1 VRGHEPAA
9 QHDCIVRA
17 GDLAFIAPG
26 VVARPG
32 VDYLALSQIRDT
44 NVHSYRNDSGF
55 KLQKVGVAT
64 PPYRK
69 IGIWMWNNENQQ
81 ASVDI
86 ITNISKNGT
95 YPDATVVS
103 GITLAP
109 GQASWQVLDA
119 AYEFI
124 GLQVSYSTAPTT
136 GFFMALLFG
145 YH

>member
-1 VRGHEPAA
+1 MSQLPNIG
-9 QHDCIVRA
+9 IVRA

-32 VDYLALSQIRDT
+32 VGYLALSQIRDT

-69 IGIWMWNNENQQ
+69 IGIWMWNNEDQQ

-86 ITNISKNGT
+86 IANISKNGT

-109 GQASWQVLDA
+109 GQAFWQVLDA

>member
-1 VRGHEPAA
+1 MSQLPSIG
-9 QHDCIVRA
+9 IVRA

-32 VDYLALSQIRDT
+32 VGYLALSQIRDT

-55 KLQKVGVAT
+55 KLQKVGIAT

-69 IGIWMWNNENQQ
+69 IGIWMWNNEDQQ

-95 YPDATVVS
+95 YPDATVES

-109 GQASWQVLDA
+109 GQSAWQVLDA

>member
-1 VRGHEPAA
+1 MSQLPNIG
-9 QHDCIVRA
+9 IVRA

-32 VDYLALSQIRDT
+32 VGYLALSQIRDT

-55 KLQKVGVAT
+55 KLQKVGIAT

-69 IGIWMWNNENQQ
+69 IGIWMWNNEDQQ

-109 GQASWQVLDA
+109 GQAYWQVLDA

>member
-1 VRGHEPAA
+1 MSQLPSIG
-9 QHDCIVRA
+9 IVRA

-55 KLQKVGVAT
+55 KLQKVGIAT

-69 IGIWMWNNENQQ
+69 IGIWMWNNEDQQ
-81 ASVDI
+81 ATVDI

>member
-1 VRGHEPAA
+1 MSQLPNIG
-9 QHDCIVRA
+9 IVRA

-32 VDYLALSQIRDT
+32 VGYLALSQIRDT

-55 KLQKVGVAT
+55 KLQKVGIAT

-69 IGIWMWNNENQQ
+69 IGIWMWNNEDQQ

>member
-1 VRGHEPAA
+1 MSQLPSIG
-9 QHDCIVRA
+9 IVRA

-55 KLQKVGVAT
+55 KLQKVGIAT

-109 GQASWQVLDA
+109 GQAFWQVLDA

>member
-1 VRGHEPAA
+1 MSQLPSIG
-9 QHDCIVRA
+9 IVRA

-32 VDYLALSQIRDT
+32 VGYLALSQIRDT

-55 KLQKVGVAT
+55 KLQKVGIAT

-81 ASVDI
+81 ATVDI

>member
-1 VRGHEPAA
+1 MSQLPNIG
-9 QHDCIVRA
+9 IVRA

-32 VDYLALSQIRDT
+32 VGYLALSQIRDT

-55 KLQKVGVAT
+55 KLQKVGIAT

-69 IGIWMWNNENQQ
+69 IGIWMWNNEDQQ
-81 ASVDI
+81 ATVDI

>member
-1 VRGHEPAA
+1 MSQPPSIG
-9 QHDCIVRA
+9 IVRA

-32 VDYLALSQIRDT
+32 IGYLALSQIRDT

-69 IGIWMWNNENQQ
+69 IGIWMWNNEDQQ
-81 ASVDI
+81 ATVDI

-136 GFFMALLFG
+136 GFFMALLYG

>member
-1 VRGHEPAA
+1 MSQLPSIG
-9 QHDCIVRA
+9 IVRA

-32 VDYLALSQIRDT
+32 VGYLALSQIRDT

-55 KLQKVGVAT
+55 KLQKVGIAT

-69 IGIWMWNNENQQ
+69 IGIWMWNNEDQQ

-109 GQASWQVLDA
+109 GQAFWQVLDA

>member
-1 VRGHEPAA
+1 MSQLPSIG
-9 QHDCIVRA
+9 IVRA

-32 VDYLALSQIRDT
+32 VGYLALSQIRDT

-55 KLQKVGVAT
+55 KLQKVGIAT

-69 IGIWMWNNENQQ
+69 IGIWMWNNEDQQ
-81 ASVDI
+81 ATVDI
-86 ITNISKNGT
+86 ITNISKNGI
-95 YPDATVVS
+95 YPDITVVS

>member
-1 VRGHEPAA
+1 MSQLPNIG
-9 QHDCIVRA
+9 IVRA

-32 VDYLALSQIRDT
+32 VGYLALSQIRDT

-55 KLQKVGVAT
+55 KLQKVGIAT

>member
-1 VRGHEPAA
+1 MSQPPNIG
-9 QHDCIVRA
+9 IVRA

-32 VDYLALSQIRDT
+32 INYLALSQIRDT

-55 KLQKVGVAT
+55 KLQKVGIAT

-69 IGIWMWNNENQQ
+69 IGIWMWNNEDQQ
-81 ASVDI
+81 ATVDI

-109 GQASWQVLDA
+109 GQAFWQVLDA

>member
-1 VRGHEPAA
+1 MSKPPSVG
-9 QHDCIVRA
+9 IMRA

-32 VDYLALSQIRDT
+32 VDYLALSQISDT
-44 NVHSYRNDSGF
+44 NVHSYMNDSGF
-55 KLQKVGVAT
+55 KLQKVGIAT

-81 ASVDI
+81 ATVDI
-86 ITNISKNGT
+86 ITNISKSGN
-95 YPDATVVS
+95 YPDATVVT

-109 GQASWQVLDA
+109 GQAAWQVLDA

>member
-1 VRGHEPAA
+1 MSQLPSIG
-9 QHDCIVRA
+9 IVRA

-32 VDYLALSQIRDT
+32 VGYLALSQIRDT

-55 KLQKVGVAT
+55 KLQKVGIAT

-69 IGIWMWNNENQQ
+69 IGIWMWNNEDQQ
-81 ASVDI
+81 ATVDI

-109 GQASWQVLDA
+109 GQAFWQVLDA

>member
-1 VRGHEPAA
+1 MSQLPSIG
-9 QHDCIVRA
+9 IVRA

-32 VDYLALSQIRDT
+32 VGYLALSQIRDT

-55 KLQKVGVAT
+55 KLQKVGIAT

-69 IGIWMWNNENQQ
+69 IGIWMWNNEDQQ
-81 ASVDI
+81 ATVDI

>member
-1 VRGHEPAA
+1 MSQLPSIG
-9 QHDCIVRA
+9 IVRA

-69 IGIWMWNNENQQ
+69 IGIWMWNNEDQQ

>member
-1 VRGHEPAA
+1 MSQLPSIG
-9 QHDCIVRA
+9 IVRA

-32 VDYLALSQIRDT
+32 VGYLALSQIRDT

-55 KLQKVGVAT
+55 KLQKVGIAT

-69 IGIWMWNNENQQ
+69 IGIWMWNNEDQQ

>member
-1 VRGHEPAA
+1 MSQPPSIG
-9 QHDCIVRA
+9 IVRA

-26 VVARPG
+26 IVARPG

-55 KLQKVGVAT
+55 KLQKVGIAT

-81 ASVDI
+81 ATVDI

>member
-1 VRGHEPAA
+1 MSQLPSIG
-9 QHDCIVRA
+9 IVRA

-32 VDYLALSQIRDT
+32 INYLALSQIRDT

-55 KLQKVGVAT
+55 KLQKVGIAT

-69 IGIWMWNNENQQ
+69 IGIWMWNNEDQQ

-109 GQASWQVLDA
+109 GQAYWQVLDA

>member
-1 VRGHEPAA
+1 MSQLPSIG
-9 QHDCIVRA
+9 IVRA

-55 KLQKVGVAT
+55 KLQKVGIAT

-69 IGIWMWNNENQQ
+69 IGVWMWNNENQQ
-81 ASVDI
+81 ATVDI

>member
-1 VRGHEPAA
+1 MSQLPNIG
-9 QHDCIVRA
+9 IVRA

-32 VDYLALSQIRDT
+32 VGYLALSQIRDT

-55 KLQKVGVAT
+55 KLQKVGIAT

-69 IGIWMWNNENQQ
+69 IGIWMWNNEDQQ
-81 ASVDI
+81 ATVDI

-109 GQASWQVLDA
+109 GQAYWQVLDA

>member
-1 VRGHEPAA
+1 MSQLPSIG
-9 QHDCIVRA
+9 IVRA

-32 VDYLALSQIRDT
+32 VGYLALSQIRDT

-81 ASVDI
+81 ATVDI

-109 GQASWQVLDA
+109 GQAFWQVLDA

>member
-1 VRGHEPAA
+1 MSELPSMA
-9 QHDCIVRA
+9 IKRA

-32 VDYLALSQIRDT
+32 VSYLALSQIRDT

-55 KLQKVGVAT
+55 KLQKVGIAT

-69 IGIWMWNNENQQ
+69 IGVWMWNNEDQQ
-81 ASVDI
+81 ATVDI
-86 ITNISKNGT
+86 ITNISKSGN

-103 GITLAP
+103 GITLTP

>member
-1 VRGHEPAA
+1 MSQLPSIG
-9 QHDCIVRA
+9 IVRA

-32 VDYLALSQIRDT
+32 VGYLALSQIRDT

-69 IGIWMWNNENQQ
+69 IGIWMWNNEDQQ
-81 ASVDI
+81 ATVDI

-109 GQASWQVLDA
+109 GQAFWQVLDA

>member
-1 VRGHEPAA
+1 MSQPPNIGVRK
-9 QHDCIVRA
+9 A

-26 VVARPG
+26 VVASPG
-32 VDYLALSQIRDT
+32 VGYLALSQIRDT

-55 KLQKVGVAT
+55 KLQKVGIAT

-69 IGIWMWNNENQQ
+69 IGIWMWNNEDQQ

-109 GQASWQVLDA
+109 GQAFWQVLDA

>member
-1 VRGHEPAA
+1 MSQLPSIG
-9 QHDCIVRA
+9 IVRA

-32 VDYLALSQIRDT
+32 INYLALSQIRDT

-55 KLQKVGVAT
+55 KLQKVGIAT

-69 IGIWMWNNENQQ
+69 IGIWMWNNEDQQ
-81 ASVDI
+81 ATVDI

-109 GQASWQVLDA
+109 GQAYWQVLDA

-145 YH
+145 YY

>member
-1 VRGHEPAA
+1 MSQLPSIG
-9 QHDCIVRA
+9 IVRA

-109 GQASWQVLDA
+109 GQAFWQVLDA

>member
-1 VRGHEPAA
+1 MSQLPSIG
-9 QHDCIVRA
+9 IVRA

-32 VDYLALSQIRDT
+32 VGYLALSQIRDT

-55 KLQKVGVAT
+55 KLQKVGIAT

-69 IGIWMWNNENQQ
+69 IGIWMWNNEDQQ

-145 YH
+145 YY

>member
-1 VRGHEPAA
+1 MSQLPSIG
-9 QHDCIVRA
+9 IIRA
-17 GDLAFIAPG
+17 GDLAFIAQG

-55 KLQKVGVAT
+55 KLQKVGIAT

-69 IGIWMWNNENQQ
+69 IGVWMWNNENQQ
-81 ASVDI
+81 ATVDI
-86 ITNISKNGT
+86 ITNISKSGN

>member
-1 VRGHEPAA
+1 MSQPPSMTIR
-9 QHDCIVRA
+9 RA

>member
-1 VRGHEPAA
+1 MSQLPSIG
-9 QHDCIVRA
+9 IVRA

-32 VDYLALSQIRDT
+32 VGYLALSQIRDT

-69 IGIWMWNNENQQ
+69 IGIWMWNNEDQQ

-145 YH
+145 YY

>member
-1 VRGHEPAA
+1 MSQLPSIG
-9 QHDCIVRA
+9 IVRA

-32 VDYLALSQIRDT
+32 VGYLALSQIRDT

-69 IGIWMWNNENQQ
+69 IGIWMWNNEDQQ

>member
-1 VRGHEPAA
+1 MSQLPSIG
-9 QHDCIVRA
+9 IVRA

-32 VDYLALSQIRDT
+32 IDYLALSQIRDT

-55 KLQKVGVAT
+55 KLQKVGIAT

-69 IGIWMWNNENQQ
+69 IGIWMWNNEDQQ

>member
-1 VRGHEPAA
+1 MSQLPSIG
-9 QHDCIVRA
+9 IVRA

>member
-1 VRGHEPAA
+1 MSQLLNIG
-9 QHDCIVRA
+9 IVRA

-32 VDYLALSQIRDT
+32 VGYLALSQIRDT

-55 KLQKVGVAT
+55 KLQKVGIAT

-69 IGIWMWNNENQQ
+69 LGVWMWNNEDQQ

-86 ITNISKNGT
+86 ITNISKNGI

-109 GQASWQVLDA
+109 GQAYWQVLDA

>member
-1 VRGHEPAA
+1 MSQLPSIG
-9 QHDCIVRA
+9 IVRA

-55 KLQKVGVAT
+55 KLQKVGIAT

-69 IGIWMWNNENQQ
+69 IGIWMWNNEDQQ

>member
-1 VRGHEPAA
+1 MSQLPSIG
-9 QHDCIVRA
+9 IVRA

-32 VDYLALSQIRDT
+32 VGYLALSQIRDT

-55 KLQKVGVAT
+55 KLQKVGIAT

-69 IGIWMWNNENQQ
+69 IGIWMWNNEDQQ

-86 ITNISKNGT
+86 IANISKNGT

-145 YH
+145 YY

>member
-1 VRGHEPAA
+1 MSQLPNIG
-9 QHDCIVRA
+9 IVRA

-32 VDYLALSQIRDT
+32 VGYLALSQIRDT

-55 KLQKVGVAT
+55 KLQKVGIAT

-109 GQASWQVLDA
+109 GQAYWQVLDA

>member
-1 VRGHEPAA
+1 VSQLPSIG
-9 QHDCIVRA
+9 IVRA
-17 GDLAFIAPG
+17 GDIAFIAPG

-55 KLQKVGVAT
+55 KLQKVGIAT

-81 ASVDI
+81 ATVDI